1 MSIDRT
7 TWANRG
13 RRKPVYRHPDKI
25 ERSGRHLGRAWVENV
40 FFVLVML
47 LSFGFAVLLLL
58 EVRWSWSLLL
68 FLVLFWVVMAYL
80 ALPRLQRVLT
90 SIYVPDYFIGRSRTG
105 DGLLGDPL
113 NLAVMG
119 SEEQI
124 HEAMTRAGWTRA
136 DPVTLASSARI
147 VYSSLARRS
156 YAAAPVSPLV
166 LFNKTQAF
174 AYQQEVEGNPSQR
187 HHVRFWPTPAGWLLP
202 GGTRVDWL
210 ASGTYDRAVGLSLF
224 TLQVTHKIDR
234 NIDVE
239 RDYVIGTVLHA
250 VEEADVHVIENFST
264 GYHSRNGGG
273 DAVQTDGN
281 LPTLHLEE
289 VEVQVKTERA
299 DGSSGATAVGE
310 ARSGRGRG
318 AGASSS
324 DNARDVL
331 TQVGRRPIPVV
342 AAFVLTVASALVAI
356 AGVLWRDHE
365 ALGDSGP
372 DVINGVPVGVSE
384 TTALWI
390 SVLAY
395 VPILWLA
402 WLTFRGGLW
411 ARLTMIALVTA
422 SQAWQMWQYLQGGR
436 PTMTALLGL
445 SIDLLIVYAL
455 TSLASREWAE
465 TGRAESEGVPND

>member
-1 MSIDRT
+1 M
-7 TWANRG
+7 TWASRG

-90 SIYVPDYFIGRSRTG
+90 SIYVPDYFIGRSRTS

-187 HHVRFWPTPAGWLLP
+187 HHVRFWPTPEGWLLP

-281 LPTLHLEE
+281 LPTLHLEK
-289 VEVQVKTERA
+289 VEVAPEAGGSA
-299 DGSSGATAVGE
+299 DAVSSGATRVQTSTPVDRTLE
-310 ARSGRGRG
+310 ATN
-318 AGASSS
+318 S
-324 DNARDVL
+324 DSARDVL
-331 TQVGRRPIPVV
+331 TEVGRRPIPVV
-342 AAFVLTVASALVAI
+342 AAFVLTVASALLAMV
-356 AGVLWRDHE
+356 GLLWRDHE

-395 VPILWLA
+395 APILWLA
-402 WLTFRGGLW
+402 WRTFRGGLW

-465 TGRAESEGVPND
+465 TGRAASEGVSSD

>member
-1 MSIDRT
+1 M
-7 TWANRG
+7 TWASRG

-47 LSFGFAVLLLL
+47 LSFAFAVLLLL

-90 SIYVPDYFIGRSRTG
+90 SIYVPDYFIGRSRTS

-187 HHVRFWPTPAGWLLP
+187 HHVRFWPTPEGWLLP

-281 LPTLHLEE
+281 LPTLHLEK
-289 VEVQVKTERA
+289 VEPAPVAARRLVVSPSR
-299 DGSSGATAVGE
+299 GSSIPDAD
-310 ARSGRGRG
+310 
-318 AGASSS
+318 AGPSSS
-324 DNARDVL
+324 ESAREVL

-342 AAFVLTVASALVAI
+342 AAFVLTVASALVTI
-356 AGVLWRDHE
+356 AGPLWRGHE
-365 ALGDSGP
+365 GLGNRGP
-372 DVINGVPVGVSE
+372 DLIDSVPVGVDES
-384 TTALWI
+384 TALWI

-395 VPILWLA
+395 GPILWLA
-402 WLTFRGGLW
+402 WRTYCGGLW
-411 ARLTMIALVTA
+411 ARLTMIALVTV
-422 SQAWQMWQYLQGGR
+422 SQTWQMWQYLQGGR
-436 PTMTALLGL
+436 PTMTALLAL
-445 SIDLLIVYAL
+445 SIDLLIVFAL
-455 TSLASREWAE
+455 TSLSAREWVEHRRSE
-465 TGRAESEGVPND
+465 TECADVD